1 MSDLPLPDDPER
13 WPENVFE
20 LLGAPLGADEKTLK
34 RAYQKLIKVYR
45 PEQYPEEFRRIRE
58 AYDTAQSITEW
69 MASVGDLP
77 KPEGNENSPAEDSPT
92 EAMPNRDAMTGD
104 RPRPSPVV
112 ATYESSL
119 AAAWLPA
126 VDGDTAFAYR
136 KLDALRLE
144 HPLRHEA
151 YLGLYWL
158 LRLSAKLDPERQPCD
173 WLIACMQTAASGRV
187 AALEL
192 YRREIERR
200 PAEAL
205 TPRCAQLLRETLLDG
220 PIQLLADWRWR
231 AAVRGN
237 AWGLIR
243 EDLAALRRTRVAYEG
258 SSWMRLLRT
267 AVECASWS
275 DSESAQAL
283 TAECLRELEQFGNA
297 ADADY
302 EALTQLDYLRET
314 ADVVKKLRDE
324 GISPAFCN
332 LIAGSWSSQP
342 MDLYVELCALV
353 GPMLEE
359 PAELFI
365 LLVEVGAKGPAALSR
380 YGQIVRLLQQ
390 ETERNAET
398 FWTPETALGVVK
410 ELFNVNLFKQGYTSE
425 FRLRLL
431 KFCLYQQ
438 LPPEAVAHVLSAN
451 HFYASISARI
461 AAEIRIDWPL
471 QFTYQTWRLVTL

>member
-20 LLGAPLGADEKTLK
+20 LLGVPLGADEKTLK

-45 PEQYPEEFRRIRE
+45 PEQYPDEFRRIRE
-58 AYDTAQSITEW
+58 AYDTAQSIAEW
-69 MASVGDLP
+69 MASVGELP
-77 KPEGNENSPAEDSPT
+77 KPEEADASPT
-92 EAMPNRDAMTGD
+92 EPKEPASKPDAAGGA
-104 RPRPSPVV
+104 PRPPAI
-112 ATYESSL
+112 ATYESTL
-119 AAAWLPA
+119 AAAWQPA

-136 KLDALRLE
+136 RLDALRLE
-144 HPLRHEA
+144 QPMRYEA

-158 LRLSAKLDPERQPCD
+158 LRLSAKLDSERQPCD
-173 WLIACMQTAASGRV
+173 WLIACMQSAASGRV

-231 AAVRGN
+231 AAVQSN

-243 EDLAALRRTRVAYEG
+243 EDLAALRRTRVVYDG
-258 SSWMRLLRT
+258 SSWMQLLRT
-267 AVECASWS
+267 AVECSSWS
-275 DSESAQAL
+275 DSESSQAL

-297 ADADY
+297 DDADY

-324 GISPAFCN
+324 GVAPAFCN
-332 LIAGSWSSQP
+332 LIAGSWSLQP
-342 MDLYVELCALV
+342 LDLYVELCALV

-365 LLVEVGAKGPAALSR
+365 LLIEVGAKGPAALSR

-390 ETERNAET
+390 ETERNTET
-398 FWTPETALGVVK
+398 FWTPETAIGVVK
-410 ELFNVNLFKQGYTSE
+410 ELFNMNLLRLGYTSE

-438 LPPEAVAHVLSAN
+438 LPPEAVAHVLSQN
-451 HFYASISARI
+451 HFYASVAARI
-461 AAEIRIDWPL
+461 AAEIRTDWPL

>member
-20 LLGAPLGADEKTLK
+20 LLGVPLGADEKTLK

-45 PEQYPEEFRRIRE
+45 PEQYPDEFRRIRE

-69 MASVGDLP
+69 MASVGELP
-77 KPEGNENSPAEDSPT
+77 KPEDAEASPT
-92 EAMPNRDAMTGD
+92 ELKELKEPASKPDAAGGGA
-104 RPRPSPVV
+104 RPPAI
-112 ATYESSL
+112 ATYEAAL
-119 AAAWLPA
+119 AAAWQPA

-136 KLDALRLE
+136 RLDALRLE
-144 HPLRHEA
+144 QPLRYEA

-158 LRLSAKLDPERQPCD
+158 LRLSAKLDAERQPCD
-173 WLIACMQTAASGRV
+173 WLIACMQTATSGRA

-205 TPRCAQLLRETLLDG
+205 TPRCTELLRETLLDG
-220 PIQLLADWRWR
+220 PIHLLADWRWR
-231 AAVRGN
+231 AAVRAN

-243 EDLAALRRTRVAYEG
+243 EDFAALRRTRVAYDAA
-258 SSWMRLLRT
+258 SWRRLLGT
-267 AVECASWS
+267 AVECFSWS
-275 DSESAQAL
+275 DSESSQAL

-324 GISPAFCN
+324 GVAPAFCN
-332 LIAGSWSSQP
+332 LIAGSWSLQP
-342 MDLYVELCALV
+342 LDLYVELCALV
-353 GPMLEE
+353 APMLEE

-365 LLVEVGAKGPAALSR
+365 LLVEIGAKGPAALSR
-380 YGQIVRLLQQ
+380 YGQIVRRLQV

-410 ELFNVNLFKQGYTSE
+410 ELFQVGLLKQGYTSE
-425 FRLRLL
+425 LRLRLL

-438 LPPEAVAHVLSAN
+438 LPPEAVAHVLSEN
-451 HFYASISARI
+451 HFYASINARI
-461 AAEIRIDWPL
+461 AAEIRSDWPL
-471 QFTYQTWRLVTL
+471 QFTYHTWRLVTL